1 MEASAYSALET
12 LRDGRQ
18 VEIRALKPED
28 RDGWLAYIGRT
39 SDASRYQ
46 RFMGPKAG
54 FSEREIAFHVN
65 VDFVSHV
72 ALVAVLE
79 EGGEEIGIGGGR
91 YIVTQPG
98 RATLAFQIDDAHQG
112 LGTATH
118 LMRHLVI
125 IARSAGLKELD
136 AEVLSTNRPM
146 LTVFQRSGLAMKN
159 RREAGITEIVLTL

>member
-1 MEASAYSALET
+1 MEASAYSARET

-18 VEIRALKPED
+18 VDIRALKPED

-46 RFMGPKAG
+46 RFMGPKTS

-72 ALVAVLE
+72 ALVAALE

-98 RATLAFQIDDAHQG
+98 RATLAFQVDDAHQG
-112 LGTATH
+112 LGAATL
-118 LMRHLVI
+118 LMRHLVV
-125 IARSAGLKELD
+125 IARRAGLKELD

-146 LTVFQRSGLAMKN
+146 LAVFQRSGLPIAS
-159 RREAGITEIVLTL
+159 RREGVVTHLVLTL